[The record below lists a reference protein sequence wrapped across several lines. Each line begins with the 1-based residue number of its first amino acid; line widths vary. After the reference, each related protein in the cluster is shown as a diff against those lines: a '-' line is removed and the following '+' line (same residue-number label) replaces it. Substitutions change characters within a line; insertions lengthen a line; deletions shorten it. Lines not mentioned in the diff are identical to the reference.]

1 MAKTQLLIK
10 ERHRKN
16 DLMNIGAYAR
26 SVYSQSLIFD
36 YGH

>member
-1 MAKTQLLIK
+1 MAKNQLLIK

-16 DLMNIGAYAR
+16 DLVNTGAFAR
-26 SVYSQSLIFD
+26 SIYSQSLIFD